1 MANEIDK
8 KTVVEGAAP
17 TDSAHNNYS
26 AAPVDTGN
34 THANRSADKSGS
46 ADPMPTLDTTNTPS
60 SRYEVI
66 NYLANYVSGI
76 NNENAMEFFNRIK
89 TAIDAKAMSGPKSI
103 QTKAGA
109 SIVAKGVAK
118 EELELV
124 FAADESLSEEFK
136 TKAAT
141 LFEVALNTAI
151 AAETARLEEENEAKL
166 EEVTE
171 GVKTELMDRV
181 GNFIEYVAESWIEKN
196 EPVVTSNL
204 KVEAVDSFLEGM
216 KSLFAEHYVSVPED
230 KVDVVESLSTEV
242 STLEAKL
249 NEETAKNIELA
260 NKLRKLDAKAVLES
274 TLDGLTD
281 TQKDKVR
288 SMAEAVDFTSV
299 EEYQGKLTTIKEA
312 VATKQNAKPLNEDTT
327 VDPVNPPAEVV
338 VENVNPQV
346 AAAAAAMKR
355 LRAR

>member
-1 MANEIDK
+1 MANEK
-8 KTVVEGAAP
+8 NLQEKGVP

-26 AAPVDTGN
+26 AAPVETGN
-34 THANRSADKSGS
+34 NHANRTADKTDSK
-46 ADPMPTLDTTNTPS
+46 DPMPTLDTTNTPS

-66 NYLANYVSGI
+66 NYVANYLAGI
-76 NNENAMEFFNRIK
+76 NNENAMEFYNRIK
-89 TAIDAKAMSGPKSI
+89 TAIDAKAMSGPTSI
-103 QTKAGA
+103 GTKAGA
-109 SIVAKGVAK
+109 SIVARGLAK

-124 FAADESLSEEFK
+124 FASDESLSEDFK

-151 AAETARLEEENEAKL
+151 AAETTRLQEENDAKL

-171 GVKTELMDRV
+171 SVKTELMDRV

-196 EPVVTSNL
+196 EPVVNSNL

-230 KVDVVESLSTEV
+230 KVDVVESLTTEV
-242 STLEAKL
+242 SALEAKL

-260 NKLRKLDAKAVLES
+260 DKLRKLDAKAVLES
-274 TLDGLTD
+274 TLEGLTD

-288 SMAEAVDFTSV
+288 TMAEAVGFTTV
-299 EEYQGKLTTIKEA
+299 EQYQTKLTTIKEA
-312 VATKQNAKPLNEDTT
+312 VAPKGNTKPLNEDTT
-327 VDPVNPPAEVV
+327 VDRVEPTTTI

>member
-1 MANEIDK
+1 MANENNLQEK
-8 KTVVEGAAP
+8 GVP
-17 TDSAHNNYS
+17 TDSAHNNKS
-26 AAPVDTGN
+26 AAPVETGN
-34 THANRSADKSGS
+34 THANRTADKSGN

-89 TAIDAKAMSGPKSI
+89 SAIDAKAMSGPRDIK
-103 QTKAGA
+103 TTAGA

-136 TKAAT
+136 SKAAT

-151 AAETARLEEENEAKL
+151 AAETTRLQEENEAKL
-166 EEVTE
+166 EETTE
-171 GVKTELMDRV
+171 AVKTELMDRV

-196 EPVVTSNL
+196 EAVVTSNL

-216 KSLFAEHYVSVPED
+216 KSLFAEHYVAVPED
-230 KVDVVESLSTEV
+230 KVDVVESLTTEV
-242 STLEAKL
+242 SDLEAKL
-249 NEETAKNIELA
+249 NEETAKNIELSA
-260 NKLRKLDAKAVLES
+260 KLRKMDAKAVLES
-274 TLDGLTD
+274 ALEGLTD

-312 VATKQNAKPLNEDTT
+312 VGFKPASKPLNEDTT
-327 VDPVNPPAEVV
+327 VDPVNPPEVV
-338 VENVNPQV
+338 VENVNPSV

-355 LRAR
+355 LHKR